1 MIRETEEDETLKQQE
16 KDALEIKP
24 KAQKKDPFSS
34 KKDPV
39 KKISTNALS
48 IFDENTERFGSP
60 KIYQYSQME
69 KTKLCMDDDDFMKFI
84 KRNYKSLKHRDN
96 LDD

>member
-1 MIRETEEDETLKQQE
+1 MIQKE
-16 KDALEIKP
+16 KEVFEVKSTQKKL
-24 KAQKKDPFSS
+24 KKDPF
-34 KKDPV
+34 KKKVAED
-39 KKISTNALS
+39 TLAL
-48 IFDENTERFGSP
+48 DENTERFGSP
-60 KIYQYSQME
+60 KIYQYSQVE